1 MSENRNNQIL
11 TIDTIYIVFFSMYYI
26 LPSVSAKFT
35 FLFPLALVF
44 VYIVIG
50 TIRNGMKLS
59 TIIVRYL
66 FLIAF
71 ISFLYMILTDAS
83 SIAADVSDRGLKRF
97 LSKYY
102 QMAMMFFPLL
112 FLKRIIDFSSFRVK
126 KLVLIFSYAL
136 FAYVMYITIQELRIN
151 PNVTRAWAGFEENS
165 PNNVANYHLS
175 SVSNLFYRLSSC
187 RLSLFFS
194 AFQYLVLEVPPY
206 KAHSNRKSLL
216 RFRVTYTLHNGQILV
231 G

>member
-83 SIAADVSDRGLKRF
+83 SIAADVSDRELKRF

-165 PNNVANYHLS
+165 PNNVANYYF
-175 SVSNLFYRLSSC
+175 VYAIPFII
-187 RLSLFFS
+187 
-194 AFQYLVLEVPPY
+194 AIIIV
-206 KAHSNRKSLL
+206 
-216 RFRVTYTLHNGQILV
+216 
-231 G
+231 

>member
-126 KLVLIFSYAL
+126 KLVLILKIWF
-136 FAYVMYITIQELRIN
+136 
-151 PNVTRAWAGFEENS
+151 
-165 PNNVANYHLS
+165 
-175 SVSNLFYRLSSC
+175 
-187 RLSLFFS
+187 
-194 AFQYLVLEVPPY
+194 
-206 KAHSNRKSLL
+206 LL
-216 RFRVTYTLHNGQILV
+216 
-231 G
+231 

>member
-83 SIAADVSDRGLKRF
+83 SIAADVSDRELKRF

-102 QMAMMFFPLL
+102 QMAMMF
-112 FLKRIIDFSSFRVK
+112 
-126 KLVLIFSYAL
+126 Y
-136 FAYVMYITIQELRIN
+136 
-151 PNVTRAWAGFEENS
+151 
-165 PNNVANYHLS
+165 
-175 SVSNLFYRLSSC
+175 
-187 RLSLFFS
+187 FF
-194 AFQYLVLEVPPY
+194 
-206 KAHSNRKSLL
+206 
-216 RFRVTYTLHNGQILV
+216 
-231 G
+231 